1 MLQSTG
7 QASAHGALRG
17 GGGGGQPGGGEGRG
31 EEGGGGPKKK
41 KSKINFFFFF
51 FLPPP
56 LSLPAPSLYAR
67 LPQCLEYSKE
77 CILPIMFLTVYAN
90 TESNLVCCT
99 GQLVTTCI
107 FAINR
112 TSTKHVP
119 SIHFYICSIVIFDS
133 R

>member
-1 MLQSTG
+1 MLQTTG
-7 QASAHGALRG
+7 QASAHRALRGGAGRGRGPRG
-17 GGGGGQPGGGEGRG
+17 GGGG
-31 EEGGGGPKKK
+31 KKK
-41 KSKINFFFFF
+41 KPKLELVVFFAP
-51 FLPPP
+51 PPP
-56 LSLPAPSLYAR
+56 LSLPAPSVYAR

-77 CILPIMFLTVYAN
+77 CILLIMFLTVYAN
-90 TESNLVCCT
+90 IESNLVCCT

>member
-7 QASAHGALRG
+7 QASAHRALRGGAGRG
-17 GGGGGQPGGGEGRG
+17 GGGGA
-31 EEGGGGPKKK
+31 KKK
-41 KSKINFFFFF
+41 KNPKIKFVFLFFF
-51 FLPPP
+51 FLPPPPPCPP
-56 LSLPAPSLYAR
+56 LSLPAPSVYAR

-77 CILPIMFLTVYAN
+77 CILLIMFLTVYAN
-90 TESNLVCCT
+90 IESNLVCCT

-107 FAINR
+107 FAIHR

-133 R
+133 P